1 MTIVDNFTYYLG
13 AHKLTAGIS
22 YERQKAGNSYMRNG
36 TGYYRYSS
44 FEDFKNGAAPESF
57 ALAYGYNGNTKPSAD
72 VKFGQLGVYLQDE
85 WNIRDN
91 FKLTA
96 GIRMDNLSFLN
107 DIMRNQAIYDLD
119 FNGMHIDT
127 GAWPDSKLQ
136 FSPRVGFTWDVF
148 NDKTLKVRGGSG
160 FFTGRIPLV
169 FFTNMPTN
177 SGMIQNL
184 VSITTR
190 YKDGVVT
197 SRDPRLELL
206 KGNMITDV
214 NQMISTLGLP
224 TSISPE
230 EGVLPSSVVGIDP
243 DFKMPQVWKPH

>member
-1 MTIVDNFTYYLG
+1 M
-13 AHKLTAGIS
+13 
-22 YERQKAGNSYMRNG
+22 
-36 TGYYRYSS
+36 
-44 FEDFKNGAAPESF
+44 
-57 ALAYGYNGNTKPSAD
+57 
-72 VKFGQLGVYLQDE
+72 KFGQLGVYLQDE

-243 DFKMPQVWKPH
+243 D

>member
-1 MTIVDNFTYYLG
+1 M
-13 AHKLTAGIS
+13 
-22 YERQKAGNSYMRNG
+22 
-36 TGYYRYSS
+36 
-44 FEDFKNGAAPESF
+44 
-57 ALAYGYNGNTKPSAD
+57 
-72 VKFGQLGVYLQDE
+72 KFGQLGVYLQDE

-230 EGVLPSSVVGIDP
+230 EACVAKFRSGYRSGLQNAASLENLISFGLPAACIFPADGYTGRNVL
-243 DFKMPQVWKPH
+243 

>member
-1 MTIVDNFTYYLG
+1 
-13 AHKLTAGIS
+13 
-22 YERQKAGNSYMRNG
+22 
-36 TGYYRYSS
+36 
-44 FEDFKNGAAPESF
+44 
-57 ALAYGYNGNTKPSAD
+57 
-72 VKFGQLGVYLQDE
+72 
-85 WNIRDN
+85 
-91 FKLTA
+91 
-96 GIRMDNLSFLN
+96 
-107 DIMRNQAIYDLD
+107 
-119 FNGMHIDT
+119 
-127 GAWPDSKLQ
+127 
-136 FSPRVGFTWDVF
+136 
-148 NDKTLKVRGGSG
+148 
-160 FFTGRIPLV
+160 
-169 FFTNMPTN
+169 MPTN

-243 DFKMPQVWKPH
+243 DFKMPQVWKTSLALDYQLPVSLENIPSSVTVSGKDTGSW

>member
-1 MTIVDNFTYYLG
+1 MIRLFKSTVVD
-13 AHKLTAGIS
+13 
-22 YERQKAGNSYMRNG
+22 QD
-36 TGYYRYSS
+36 SS
-44 FEDFKNGAAPESF
+44 
-57 ALAYGYNGNTKPSAD
+57 
-72 VKFGQLGVYLQDE
+72 
-85 WNIRDN
+85 
-91 FKLTA
+91 
-96 GIRMDNLSFLN
+96 
-107 DIMRNQAIYDLD
+107 
-119 FNGMHIDT
+119 
-127 GAWPDSKLQ
+127 PD
-136 FSPRVGFTWDVF
+136 
-148 NDKTLKVRGGSG
+148 
-160 FFTGRIPLV
+160 RIPLV

-243 DFKMPQVWKPH
+243 RLGYRTY

>member
-1 MTIVDNFTYYLG
+1 M
-13 AHKLTAGIS
+13 
-22 YERQKAGNSYMRNG
+22 
-36 TGYYRYSS
+36 
-44 FEDFKNGAAPESF
+44 
-57 ALAYGYNGNTKPSAD
+57 
-72 VKFGQLGVYLQDE
+72 
-85 WNIRDN
+85 
-91 FKLTA
+91 
-96 GIRMDNLSFLN
+96 
-107 DIMRNQAIYDLD
+107 
-119 FNGMHIDT
+119 
-127 GAWPDSKLQ
+127 
-136 FSPRVGFTWDVF
+136 GFTWDVF

-243 DFKMPQVWKPH
+243 DFKMPQVWKTSLALDYQLPVSFPLTVTLEGMFSKDINAVRQYNYNVQKPG